1 MKYVIIIE
9 NQYFEVNH
17 LYQVIAIQLEYKAN
31 YILSMKYSSLVQT
44 AYTMQIMYNKL
55 KQRFL
60 SSLIISIGSNMIKT
74 IEHHIQNIA
83 SEQNSNVNS
92 SEIFNHTVILLAEIR
107 ENIDYLILEQDD
119 SLTSCLENLQ
129 KLIGYIHINNTQKI
143 QIIKEYNSLIEDI
156 FESYDHIQIK
166 KENLLIREQNSKT
179 TTRIQTESISDFL
192 DKGQNEKLK
201 ENLYNQIKENYDSLM
216 IKEIINYN
224 SSRQK
229 QIDYKKQDVSSQNT
243 SIQTNSLNKK
253 LIYLWIIVSFVILAE
268 VTFVCIFVYQNK
280 EFLSDFPILNFFSDE
295 PNTLELWKDE

>member
-1 MKYVIIIE
+1 
-9 NQYFEVNH
+9 
-17 LYQVIAIQLEYKAN
+17 
-31 YILSMKYSSLVQT
+31 
-44 AYTMQIMYNKL
+44 
-55 KQRFL
+55 
-60 SSLIISIGSNMIKT
+60 MIKT

-83 SEQNSNVNS
+83 SEQNSK
-92 SEIFNHTVILLAEIR
+92 EIFNHTVILLAEIR

-156 FESYDHIQIK
+156 FESNDHIQIK

>member
-1 MKYVIIIE
+1 
-9 NQYFEVNH
+9 
-17 LYQVIAIQLEYKAN
+17 
-31 YILSMKYSSLVQT
+31 
-44 AYTMQIMYNKL
+44 
-55 KQRFL
+55 
-60 SSLIISIGSNMIKT
+60 MIKT

-83 SEQNSNVNS
+83 SEQNSK
-92 SEIFNHTVILLAEIR
+92 EIFNYTVILLAEIR
-107 ENIDYLILEQDD
+107 DNIDYLILEQDD
-119 SLTSCLENLQ
+119 SLPSCLKNLQ
-129 KLIGYIHINNTQKI
+129 KLIGHIHINNTQKI

-156 FESYDHIQIK
+156 FESNDHIQIK

>member
-1 MKYVIIIE
+1 
-9 NQYFEVNH
+9 
-17 LYQVIAIQLEYKAN
+17 
-31 YILSMKYSSLVQT
+31 
-44 AYTMQIMYNKL
+44 
-55 KQRFL
+55 
-60 SSLIISIGSNMIKT
+60 MIKT

-107 ENIDYLILEQDD
+107 DNIDYLILEQDD
-119 SLTSCLENLQ
+119 SLPSCLKNLQ
-129 KLIGYIHINNTQKI
+129 KLIGHIHINNTQKI

>member
-1 MKYVIIIE
+1 
-9 NQYFEVNH
+9 
-17 LYQVIAIQLEYKAN
+17 
-31 YILSMKYSSLVQT
+31 
-44 AYTMQIMYNKL
+44 
-55 KQRFL
+55 
-60 SSLIISIGSNMIKT
+60 MIKT

-83 SEQNSNVNS
+83 SEQNSK
-92 SEIFNHTVILLAEIR
+92 EIFNHTVILLAEIR

-119 SLTSCLENLQ
+119 SLPSCLEKLQ

>member
-1 MKYVIIIE
+1 
-9 NQYFEVNH
+9 
-17 LYQVIAIQLEYKAN
+17 
-31 YILSMKYSSLVQT
+31 
-44 AYTMQIMYNKL
+44 
-55 KQRFL
+55 
-60 SSLIISIGSNMIKT
+60 MIKT

-83 SEQNSNVNS
+83 SEQNSNVNSNVNS

>member
-1 MKYVIIIE
+1 
-9 NQYFEVNH
+9 
-17 LYQVIAIQLEYKAN
+17 
-31 YILSMKYSSLVQT
+31 
-44 AYTMQIMYNKL
+44 
-55 KQRFL
+55 
-60 SSLIISIGSNMIKT
+60 MIKT

-119 SLTSCLENLQ
+119 SLPSCLEKLQ

-143 QIIKEYNSLIEDI
+143 QTIKEYNSLIEDI

-166 KENLLIREQNSKT
+166 KENLLIKEQNSKT

-243 SIQTNSLNKK
+243 SKQTNSLNKK

>member
-1 MKYVIIIE
+1 
-9 NQYFEVNH
+9 
-17 LYQVIAIQLEYKAN
+17 
-31 YILSMKYSSLVQT
+31 
-44 AYTMQIMYNKL
+44 
-55 KQRFL
+55 
-60 SSLIISIGSNMIKT
+60 MIKT

-107 ENIDYLILEQDD
+107 DNIDYLILEQDD
-119 SLTSCLENLQ
+119 SLPSCLKNLQ
-129 KLIGYIHINNTQKI
+129 KLIGHIHINNTQKI

-156 FESYDHIQIK
+156 FESNDHIQIK

>member
-1 MKYVIIIE
+1 
-9 NQYFEVNH
+9 
-17 LYQVIAIQLEYKAN
+17 
-31 YILSMKYSSLVQT
+31 
-44 AYTMQIMYNKL
+44 
-55 KQRFL
+55 
-60 SSLIISIGSNMIKT
+60 MIKT

-83 SEQNSNVNS
+83 SEQNSK
-92 SEIFNHTVILLAEIR
+92 EIFNYTVILLAEIR
-107 ENIDYLILEQDD
+107 DNIDYLILEQDD
-119 SLTSCLENLQ
+119 SLPSCLKNLQ
-129 KLIGYIHINNTQKI
+129 KLIGHIHINNTQKI

>member
-1 MKYVIIIE
+1 
-9 NQYFEVNH
+9 
-17 LYQVIAIQLEYKAN
+17 
-31 YILSMKYSSLVQT
+31 
-44 AYTMQIMYNKL
+44 
-55 KQRFL
+55 
-60 SSLIISIGSNMIKT
+60 MIKT

-107 ENIDYLILEQDD
+107 DNIDYLILEQDD
-119 SLTSCLENLQ
+119 SLPSCLKNLQ
-129 KLIGYIHINNTQKI
+129 KLIGHIHINNTQKI

-156 FESYDHIQIK
+156 FESNDHIQIK

-243 SIQTNSLNKK
+243 SKQTNSLNKK

>member
-1 MKYVIIIE
+1 
-9 NQYFEVNH
+9 
-17 LYQVIAIQLEYKAN
+17 
-31 YILSMKYSSLVQT
+31 
-44 AYTMQIMYNKL
+44 
-55 KQRFL
+55 
-60 SSLIISIGSNMIKT
+60 MIKT

-119 SLTSCLENLQ
+119 SLPSCLKNLQ
-129 KLIGYIHINNTQKI
+129 KLIGHIHINNTQKI